1 MGTVGIMN
9 GFFAAIYKSFQKNTQ
24 RSITVEKVWLGPGY
38 GLIYKYSDF
47 KVNTDIVNW
56 HLEASPNH
64 HRQYL
69 AWGQS
74 DGGKRYVENCRT
86 QRCCTLL
93 IPVYCTRNVC
103 ELYMQSQTD
112 VVCVKFVQFYLML
125 SQWYP
130 NLGKSCTCIHSR
142 YKTSVTNREIKLICT
157 LPWRG

>member
-1 MGTVGIMN
+1 MWG
-9 GFFAAIYKSFQKNTQ
+9 Q
-24 RSITVEKVWLGPGY
+24 RTGRCEPPSICILISSQLHAHGNSRHNERVLCSYLQIIPKKKVFTVEKVWLGPGY

-64 HRQYL
+64 HRQYW

-74 DGGKRYVENCRT
+74 DGGKRYVENCQT

-93 IPVYCTRNVC
+93 IPVYCTGNVW

-125 SQWYP
+125 S
-130 NLGKSCTCIHSR
+130 
-142 YKTSVTNREIKLICT
+142 
-157 LPWRG
+157 